1 MAVGKEKTNKILQ
14 IERDNTMS
22 LRSDNS
28 QYRRKQEAY
37 LQEFQELQNSVAEK
51 ESAIGRHKKKIQ
63 ELEDQ
68 IVRIAVPLFSSFC

>member
-1 MAVGKEKTNKILQ
+1 MERRFEMSLSKDKANKQLQ

-28 QYRRKQEAY
+28 QFRRKQETF
-37 LQEFQELQNSVAEK
+37 LQEFQELQNSIAEK
-51 ESAIGRHKKKIQ
+51 ETMVFKQKKKIQ

-68 IVRIAVPLFSSFC
+68 IVCF